1 MATPNRESQQ
11 PPSPPKPGNVPAP
24 DSVPKL
30 PQTIFN
36 LEKKAGDSPENKAVR
51 PNQTERR

>member
-1 MATPNRESQQ
+1 MAEPRKDTP
-11 PPSPPKPGNVPAP
+11 PPPAKPGNLPAP

-36 LEKKAGDSPENKAVR
+36 LEKKGGQVGSPRR
-51 PNQTERR
+51 PRS

>member
-1 MATPNRESQQ
+1 MATPDRESQQ
-11 PPSPPKPGNVPAP
+11 PPPPPKPGNVPPP

-36 LEKKAGDSPENKAVR
+36 LEKKGEASPQDKAVR